1 MKIKINSH
9 ATTVKPSI
17 IREMKVLAD
26 SYKNVIDFTLGEPHI
41 SHHTYETIH
50 EGLHQRIMRSPIGYS
65 HQYGVLELR
74 EAIAEYCQAHYNQ
87 EYDPKSEIVVTTGVS
102 EPISAVLKTILEE
115 GDEVIIFSP
124 SFTLYNSNVK
134 MYGGKVVLY
143 DMIANEM
150 KVKSDVLSELITP
163 KTKAILV
170 NSPCNP
176 TGKVFSQEDNKAI
189 YECIKDHPIFV
200 ISDEIYRE
208 IVFDG
213 VECPSLSDYQDLR
226 DRMFILNGVSKS
238 FAMTGWRIGYVL
250 GPKEYIQIVAVVH
263 QNFVASASTISQ
275 YATLEALKH
284 PELTKNI
291 CSLYERNRNYVYEQ
305 LKPYFK
311 QVVLP
316 EGAFYLYLDAS
327 NYGLSSYEFAIEL
340 LKEQRVAVV
349 PSVAFEAQDSG
360 YVRLSYC
367 CDFEVLKEG
376 IARIQ
381 NFRKSL

>member
-1 MKIKINSH
+1 M
-9 ATTVKPSI
+9 
-17 IREMKVLAD
+17 
-26 SYKNVIDFTLGEPHI
+26 
-41 SHHTYETIH
+41 
-50 EGLHQRIMRSPIGYS
+50 
-65 HQYGVLELR
+65 
-74 EAIAEYCQAHYNQ
+74 
-87 EYDPKSEIVVTTGVS
+87 
-102 EPISAVLKTILEE
+102 
-115 GDEVIIFSP
+115 
-124 SFTLYNSNVK
+124 
-134 MYGGKVVLY
+134 
-143 DMIANEM
+143 
-150 KVKSDVLSELITP
+150 
-163 KTKAILV
+163 
-170 NSPCNP
+170 
-176 TGKVFSQEDNKAI
+176 
-189 YECIKDHPIFV
+189 